1 MGHAPRFRPNRWAMS
16 SWMFSTPLPT
26 KIRHVSIQILCMIS
40 IVSIQIRHVSYQK
53 CPKLAPKKIIQ
64 VIRPL
69 SYFDHGDLIS
79 LGDAQSE
86 TLVPWCLAIGRQ
98 GEDVDSHGD
107 HMGIST
113 DHGNSGMDR
122 EYNSLREMNR
132 LWHHGNPWGTMKV
145 MG

>member
-1 MGHAPRFRPNRWAMS
+1 METSVR
-16 SWMFSTPLPT
+16 
-26 KIRHVSIQILCMIS
+26 
-40 IVSIQIRHVSYQK
+40 
-53 CPKLAPKKIIQ
+53 
-64 VIRPL
+64 
-69 SYFDHGDLIS
+69 DL
-79 LGDAQSE
+79 GA
-86 TLVPWCLAIGRQ
+86 LVPCLAIGRQ

-132 LWHHGNPWGTMKV
+132 LWHHGNPWDTMKV

>member
-1 MGHAPRFRPNRWAMS
+1 MLQGFDQIVGPCPVGCLAP
-16 SWMFSTPLPT
+16 PLPT

-40 IVSIQIRHVSYQK
+40 IVSIRIRHVSYQK

-132 LWHHGNPWGTMKV
+132 LCTMGIHGV
-145 MG
+145 Q